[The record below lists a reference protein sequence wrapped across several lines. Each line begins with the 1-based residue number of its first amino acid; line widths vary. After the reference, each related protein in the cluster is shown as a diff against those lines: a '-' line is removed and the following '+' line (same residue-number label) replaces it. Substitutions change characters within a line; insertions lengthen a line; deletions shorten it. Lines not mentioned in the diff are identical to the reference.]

1 MGYAPDP
8 EGEGRLIS
16 AGEDGKVVVWKL
28 GRDDPPHVLSGHDGA
43 ITALAVENGRVYTSS
58 LDGSVRSWDLG
69 QVLKKADLPGDSARL
84 IKQAQVVAGRN
95 LSLDECKKF
104 FPNDPKYHRT
114 FPDLPDGD
122 GVTTSDL
129 PRQAGDRSTTP
140 RRFSKEHISRRSR
153 RSLDR
158 RDRDEPEP
166 DGRRHHPVGVSIGE
180 LMSDSWETGCIGSVR
195 VGDAKHPAALPTL

>member
-1 MGYAPDP
+1 MGYAIRR
-8 EGEGRLIS
+8 GRALDIS

-28 GRDDPPHVLSGHDGA
+28 GRDDHDVLYGHDGA

-95 LSLDECKKF
+95 LSLDEWKRF

-129 PRQAGDRSTTP
+129 PRQAGDGST
-140 RRFSKEHISRRSR
+140 
-153 RSLDR
+153 
-158 RDRDEPEP
+158 
-166 DGRRHHPVGVSIGE
+166 
-180 LMSDSWETGCIGSVR
+180 
-195 VGDAKHPAALPTL
+195 APAAFLERTHLEKVPPVSRQEGSG